1 MAASGI
7 LMKKVI
13 LINSDL
19 RPVTL
24 SKREFCEV
32 FKNTF
37 LHKKK
42 VASVY
47 EMQHRSEMGYS
58 RNMIW
63 KKMFI
68 RLPEFRMKNFY
79 LTKPY
84 KVLNSVQ
91 QKLGNHRSTH
101 RRWSIKKGVLKNF
114 RLQLYSKKNP
124 IQLFSSEYWEIFKKT
139 YFEEHLR
146 LFLKPSM

>member
-1 MAASGI
+1 MQNFRPEACNFI
-7 LMKKVI
+7 KKE
-13 LINSDL
+13 
-19 RPVTL
+19 TL
-24 SKREFCEV
+24 TQVFSCEFCEV

-37 LHKKK
+37 FHRTPPA
-42 VASVY
+42 ASVY

-139 YFEEHLR
+139 NER